1 MKEVIGTFTVTGG
14 TLRQQTV
21 YITQQTVIDEK
32 GIIKATIKGFTLNDK
47 DGEIVERTKD
57 QNTFLL
63 EDGTILR
70 KTSNVQLGDPE
81 QLAPRINHRRKS

>member
-32 GIIKATIKGFTLNDK
+32 GIIIETIKGFTLNDK
-47 DGEIVERTKD
+47 NGEIVERTKD

-81 QLAPRINHRRKS
+81 QLAPRINHRRKR